1 MNRRIIPTMLLVLAM
16 VLPAGVA
23 RAEVDWADTSIQD
36 QPTTTSSYETAANDS
51 ETQGEVGALETP
63 SDLADGGFTDTL
75 DSSDGTC
82 DPRRNP
88 CESSMTT
95 SSSSSEGGTAS
106 ASGCR
111 TVDAW
116 KNHYTL
122 FRTLAYRFHHT
133 KRWCW
138 SSNRITSVS
147 TSTYISHVQTCCQ
160 DYEGVI
166 NSAGYYYNYFSNISK
181 SGHYSMRQ
189 GKFRNCLLRYGC
201 ISTTYPWVKIY
212 AHGNGTW
219 NSYRGG

>member
-1 MNRRIIPTMLLVLAM
+1 MLRIALYGNRNACPAMCDCRRKGKLCGKSLAPGAPPLRLCNYHLGDFREKPMNRRIIPTMLLVLAM
-16 VLPAGVA
+16 VLPARVA

-147 TSTYISHVQTCCQ
+147 TSTLHLSRPNVLSRLRGSH
-160 DYEGVI
+160 
-166 NSAGYYYNYFSNISK
+166 
-181 SGHYSMRQ
+181 
-189 GKFRNCLLRYGC
+189 
-201 ISTTYPWVKIY
+201 
-212 AHGNGTW
+212 
-219 NSYRGG
+219 